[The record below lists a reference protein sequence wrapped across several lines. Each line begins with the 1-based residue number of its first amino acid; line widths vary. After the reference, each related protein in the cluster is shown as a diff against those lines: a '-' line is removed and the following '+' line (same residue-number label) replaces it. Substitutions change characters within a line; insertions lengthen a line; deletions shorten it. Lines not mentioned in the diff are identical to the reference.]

1 MGGSQSLDPKE
12 RHPLFPAMANPWLLS
27 LLAIVPVGVAL
38 IAAGVVI
45 VNLRGAT
52 HS

>member
-1 MGGSQSLDPKE
+1 
-12 RHPLFPAMANPWLLS
+12 MANPWLLS
-27 LLAIVPVGVAL
+27 LLAIVPVGMAL

-45 VNLRGAT
+45 VNLSGAT

>member
-1 MGGSQSLDPKE
+1 
-12 RHPLFPAMANPWLLS
+12 MANPWLLS